1 MPPNNG
7 TYLYTLYF
15 KLTKY
20 QLVKSSML
28 NITIN
33 AFDLCLTTTLLD
45 WNTNLTSTIIDVV
58 LPNLVNVTML
68 TDPKD

>member
-1 MPPNNG
+1 
-7 TYLYTLYF
+7 
-15 KLTKY
+15 
-20 QLVKSSML
+20 ML

-45 WNTNLTSTIIDVV
+45 WNTNLTSIIIDVV